1 MEKAIATS
9 GERSCPWGAGSG
21 GVATDQPQEI
31 DVFDSLR
38 IRWKLGLVLALPV
51 LALIAMTVV
60 VVNDAGQEAKEA
72 EQRADL
78 VRAQAQFATASLGP
92 GGVIDKLQDERAGDL
107 ARMAGVESIY
117 DEDTLRPDT
126 DKAIDAYRK
135 AVGEQ
140 SSEVQEA
147 YAPALAAL
155 EELPALRAEVDGI
168 IEAGNIDV
176 LAAADTLWEDYST
189 LIAQVYQPNTAAVAS
204 IDDPTLRVGAVLTD
218 LGIRYKE
225 GMADLA
231 TAVAQSAAIGTLSDR
246 DSISEIADTRARV
259 DAILDDI
266 NVNASGPY
274 KGIVADTVGTEDYGF
289 VLDFYDM
296 VAAGEEVT
304 LEEASGDDISRRND
318 YVVGFITEVGEQL
331 RADADQVVA
340 AAEQEADDAS
350 QQQTTVALVAGLI
363 LVLAVGAGLAASRSI
378 TRPLHRLTTEANA
391 IAHDRLPGA
400 VKEILDS
407 PLGEDVVIPDLAQVP
422 TRGGY
427 EIAEVATA
435 LNTVQA
441 SAAEL
446 AVEQAV
452 LRRNIADSFVNL
464 GRRNQ
469 NLLDRQLDAITDMES
484 GETDSQ
490 ALERLFAIDHMATRM
505 RRNAES
511 LLLLAGE
518 EPYRQWAA
526 PVPIL
531 DVLRGALGEVEEF
544 SRVQITRLD
553 EVAVKGSSAADL
565 THMIA
570 ELLENALSFSPPT
583 STVEMA
589 TMSRGGRCV
598 LLIVD
603 NGVGMEP
610 EDLALANTRLSG
622 EESFTVAPSRY
633 LGHYVVGIQAQ
644 RLGARVDLIDTPTG
658 GITARLDITALLE
671 TEEVAVPSSADEE
684 TSPLNVEV
692 PDSPAALEGPHGE
705 PAEQAPAP
713 VSAASASPAA
723 TVAAAPVVDGPAPAA
738 PPAPS
743 GTAAPAA
750 PITVTPDMTRNGYR
764 KRVRGAN
771 VPRTEVIAARQI
783 RGDETAASEDDGGS
797 TADSMRSMLSG
808 LSAGTERGRADAQA
822 ERGDDTQTEEQ
833 S

>member
-1 MEKAIATS
+1 M
-9 GERSCPWGAGSG
+9 
-21 GVATDQPQEI
+21 
-31 DVFDSLR
+31 FDSLR

-51 LALIAMTVV
+51 LALVAMTVV
-60 VVNDAGQEAKEA
+60 IVGDAGQDAREA

-78 VRAQAQFATASLGP
+78 VRAQAAFATASLGP

-107 ARMAGVESIY
+107 ARMAGVESAF
-117 DEDTLRPDT
+117 DEDAVRGDT
-126 DKAIDAYRK
+126 DVAREAYEK
-135 AVGEQ
+135 TVGEQ
-140 SSEVQEA
+140 PEDVQEA
-147 YAPALAAL
+147 YAPALAAIDRL
-155 EELPALRAEVDGI
+155 DALRAEVDAI
-168 IEAGNIDV
+168 IAAGDVDV
-176 LAAADTLWEDYST
+176 LAAAETLWTEYSS
-189 LIAQVYQPNTAAVAS
+189 LIQEVYEANTAAVAD
-204 IDDPTLRVGAVLTD
+204 IDDPTLRTGALLTD
-218 LGIRYKE
+218 MGIRYKE
-225 GMADLA
+225 GMSQLA
-231 TAVAQSAAIGTLSDR
+231 TAVAQNAALGQLDTR
-246 DSISEIADTRARV
+246 QAMTRIADADARV
-259 DAILDDI
+259 DVLLNDMEVTA
-266 NVNASGPY
+266 NGPY
-274 KGIVADTVGTEDYGF
+274 ADILNDTVLTDDYH
-289 VLDFYDM
+289 VVIDFYEL
-296 VAAGEEVT
+296 VLAGEEVT
-304 LEEASGDDISRRND
+304 LEDASGPEIADRND
-318 YVVGFITEVGEQL
+318 YVIDLVARVGDQL
-331 RADADQVVA
+331 QADADAVVA

-350 QQQTTVALVAGLI
+350 DRQTTVAVVAGLV
-363 LVLAVGAGLAASRSI
+363 LVLAVGAGLLASRSI
-378 TRPLHRLTTEANA
+378 TRPLHRLTTEANS
-391 IAHDRLPGA
+391 IANDRLPGA

-407 PLGEDVVIPDLAQVP
+407 PMGEDVVIPDLAQVP
-422 TRGGY
+422 TKGGY

-490 ALERLFAIDHMATRM
+490 ALEQLFSIDHMATRM

-531 DVLRGALGEVEEF
+531 DILRGALGEVEEF
-544 SRVQITRLD
+544 SRVQISRLD
-553 EVAVKGSSAADL
+553 EVSIKGGSAADL

-583 STVEMA
+583 TTVEMA
-589 TMSRGGRCV
+589 TMTRGGRCM

-644 RLGARVDLIDTPTG
+644 RLGATVDLIDTPTG

-671 TEEVAVPSSADEE
+671 TEENEVPSSPDQE
-684 TSPLNVEV
+684 TSPLSVEV
-692 PDSPAALEGPHGE
+692 PDSPAALGGDTDE
-705 PAEQAPAP
+705 PAERVAPPVMSAAAPAP
-713 VSAASASPAA
+713 TAPASSGG
-723 TVAAAPVVDGPAPAA
+723 PVVDGPAPAA
-738 PPAPS
+738 PAP
-743 GTAAPAA
+743 TVPTPAA

-783 RGDETAASEDDGGS
+783 RGDETDDDDGGGS
-797 TADSMRSMLSG
+797 SAESMRSMLSG
-808 LSAGTERGRADAQA
+808 LSAGTERGRADAHA
-822 ERGDDTQTEEQ
+822 ELSDDDTEGEDR